1 MLYPEECSCNTFNNV
16 ENWLQKYGCTKYYEQ
31 IESDL
36 QHFTVIDFDDIYPAA
51 QEALFRYPNKHSIC
65 NYVIRDNQVI

>member
-1 MLYPEECSCNTFNNV
+1 MLYPEECSCNKYNNV
-16 ENWLQKYGCTKYYEQ
+16 ENWLQKYGCTKYYKQ

-36 QHFTVIDFDDIYPAA
+36 QQFTVIDFNDIYPAA
-51 QEALFRYPNKHSIC
+51 QKTLFRYPNKHSIC